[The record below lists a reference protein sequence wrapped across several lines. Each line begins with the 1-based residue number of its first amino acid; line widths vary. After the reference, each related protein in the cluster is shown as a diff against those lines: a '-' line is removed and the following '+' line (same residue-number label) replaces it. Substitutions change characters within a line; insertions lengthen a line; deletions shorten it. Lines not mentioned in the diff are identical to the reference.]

1 MKMCYFLRTL
11 SLVVLLSPG
20 LCASG
25 QVNAPQGEDISP
37 KKQHISPSSHE
48 LVVLVDIHPHQDK
61 VLPAELALAE
71 EVIHRLEQP
80 GNTFSIIVFGS
91 QAPVLVKS
99 HVQAGEAITA
109 IRTVTLEQTQET
121 NFTVH
126 LYGALNLAFDQFT
139 NDARPKS
146 LLVISEGN
154 DDFRGKTFKQT
165 VSRAQQLRVACDV
178 AMVADHPLRGSK
190 SIQIYGFELRR
201 LAGKTHGLYVEIGEE
216 QKKVS
221 RSVDRLSES
230 ILRRAQE
237 Q

>member
-1 MKMCYFLRTL
+1 MNMRCFLRIL
-11 SLVVLLSPG
+11 SLGLLLSNW
-20 LCASG
+20 LCANG
-25 QVNAPQGEDISP
+25 QTSAPPSENTPPSRHQV
-37 KKQHISPSSHE
+37 SPSSHE

-61 VLPAELALAE
+61 VLPVELALAE

-80 GNTFSIIVFGS
+80 GNMFSIIVFGS
-91 QAPVLVKS
+91 QTPVLVKS

-139 NDARPKS
+139 DDARPKS

-154 DDFRGKTFKQT
+154 DDFGGKTFKQT
-165 VSRAQQLRVACDV
+165 VTRAQQLRVGCDV
-178 AMVADHPLRGSK
+178 VMVADHPLRGSK

-201 LAGKTHGLYVEIGEE
+201 LAGKTHGLYIEIGEQ
-216 QKKVS
+216 QKKLS
-221 RSVDRLSES
+221 RSVDQLSEN
-230 ILRRAQE
+230 ILRR
-237 Q
+237 

>member
-1 MKMCYFLRTL
+1 MKMRYFPRTL
-11 SLVVLLSPG
+11 SLALLLSPG

-25 QVNAPQGEDISP
+25 QMSAPQGEDISP
-37 KKQHISPSSHE
+37 KKQQISPSSHE

-71 EVIHRLEQP
+71 AVIHKLDQP
-80 GNTFSIIVFGS
+80 GNMFSIIVFGS

-99 HVQAGEAITA
+99 QVQASEAIMT
-109 IRTVTLEQTQET
+109 IRSVTLEQTQEK
-121 NFTVH
+121 NYTVH
-126 LYGALNLAFDQFT
+126 LYGALNLAFDQVT
-139 NDARPKS
+139 NHTRPKS

-154 DDFRGKTFKQT
+154 DDFTGKTFKQT
-165 VSRAQQLRVACDV
+165 VTRAQQLRIACDV

-190 SIQIYGFELRR
+190 AIQIYGFDLLR
-201 LAGKTHGLYVEIGEE
+201 LAGKTHGLYAEIGEG

-221 RSVDRLSES
+221 HSADRLSES
-230 ILRRAQE
+230 ILGRAQE

>member
-1 MKMCYFLRTL
+1 MNMRCFLRILTL
-11 SLVVLLSPG
+11 GLLLSNW
-20 LCASG
+20 LCANG
-25 QVNAPQGEDISP
+25 QTSAPPSENTPPSRHQV
-37 KKQHISPSSHE
+37 SPSSHE

-61 VLPAELALAE
+61 VLPVELALAE

-80 GNTFSIIVFGS
+80 GNMFSIIVFGS
-91 QAPVLVKS
+91 QTPVLVKS

-139 NDARPKS
+139 DDARPKS

-154 DDFRGKTFKQT
+154 DDFVSKTFKQT
-165 VSRAQQLRVACDV
+165 ASRAQQLRVACDV

-190 SIQIYGFELRR
+190 SIQIYGFELRK
-201 LAGKTHGLYVEIGEE
+201 LAGKTHGLYLEIGEQ
-216 QKKVS
+216 QKKLSRYADQVS
-221 RSVDRLSES
+221 EN
-230 ILRRAQE
+230 ILRR
-237 Q
+237 